1 MQDQIPK
8 AYTEGSCYVSE
19 LWLTGELQWLKK
31 KKKKRQIN
39 AINACFNYLVACRTG
54 C

>member
-31 KKKKRQIN
+31 KKKIN
-39 AINACFNYLVACRTG
+39 KDKLMQLMPVLTTW
-54 C
+54 

>member
-31 KKKKRQIN
+31 KNKDKLMQ
-39 AINACFNYLVACRTG
+39 LMPVLTSW
-54 C
+54 